1 MHITVKK
8 ILIFLM
14 FITLFRIYSIDFKF
28 KYNDGENYRI
38 VSEVF
43 ENIKENDQYIFS
55 TEILNRIAVNI
66 NHSTEESGEISAVY
80 QISERES
87 GGSGYHWSNEDSAT
101 FRRDNRG
108 LYSLIPENES
118 LPSVR
123 NIPRFPE
130 RDLNPGDTWTFF
142 AEEVHDLYPFFLID
156 HRLHIPFR
164 VFYTYE
170 SSFEENGTVYD
181 RILIN
186 YNIYYEEDPIATLYE
201 HPDWGEIFPEKIVG
215 SFHQEYIWNR
225 AIGRPD
231 RVEDRF
237 EYKYFLSTGDT
248 YTFSGVSYGE
258 VLTSEY
264 MDREKIA
271 DEINEE
277 LQEQGLENILAVP
290 DVDGVK
296 ITIEDIRFVPDSPV
310 LEESEI
316 LKLEKISEILK
327 RLGDRDI
334 LISGHTARFGT
345 EESSQVLSEERAAAV
360 ASYLLENGIREES
373 EIVTRGYGSLK
384 PIGNNSTIEGQKM
397 NRRVE
402 ITILEN

>member
-186 YNIYYEEDPIATLYE
+186 YNI
-201 HPDWGEIFPEKIVG
+201 
-215 SFHQEYIWNR
+215 
-225 AIGRPD
+225 
-231 RVEDRF
+231 
-237 EYKYFLSTGDT
+237 
-248 YTFSGVSYGE
+248 
-258 VLTSEY
+258 
-264 MDREKIA
+264 
-271 DEINEE
+271 
-277 LQEQGLENILAVP
+277 
-290 DVDGVK
+290 
-296 ITIEDIRFVPDSPV
+296 
-310 LEESEI
+310 
-316 LKLEKISEILK
+316 
-327 RLGDRDI
+327 
-334 LISGHTARFGT
+334 
-345 EESSQVLSEERAAAV
+345 
-360 ASYLLENGIREES
+360 
-373 EIVTRGYGSLK
+373 
-384 PIGNNSTIEGQKM
+384 
-397 NRRVE
+397 
-402 ITILEN
+402 